1 MPAAP
6 PPSAVSVSD
15 SEASRSRAVA
25 EGGPAQ
31 RPRAL
36 CVGPTSPPRPPPL
49 AADCTVCPLS
59 ICWVPPTTGVS
70 EPPLPLAR
78 DTWCPNRTE
87 NPHLKAL
94 GPVQDPKLCWARGI
108 PSPTRPFSRGLV
120 AHPVREPTP
129 PPLADIPFN
138 KSAAPGSGQVLTFT
152 VQKHR
157 GGQLRN
163 WAPSG

>member
-1 MPAAP
+1 MPADPHPLQSASATQRQAEAGLWRKAD
-6 PPSAVSVSD
+6 PPSD
-15 SEASRSRAVA
+15 P
-25 EGGPAQ
+25 GPSAWGQ
-31 RPRAL
+31 
-36 CVGPTSPPRPPPL
+36 PRPLAPPL

-59 ICWVPPTTGVS
+59 ICWVPPTTGPS

-120 AHPVREPTP
+120 AHPLREPTP